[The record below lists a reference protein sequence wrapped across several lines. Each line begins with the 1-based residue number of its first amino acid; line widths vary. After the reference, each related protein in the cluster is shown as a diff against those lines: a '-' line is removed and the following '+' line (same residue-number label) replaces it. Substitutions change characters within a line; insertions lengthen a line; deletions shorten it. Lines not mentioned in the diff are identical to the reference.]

1 MSDEETA
8 GVTLAQT
15 AEGVPESPSVA
26 ALLRAGYER
35 ALAERAPLDKVIT
48 GYGEPETE
56 LHVLFRAL
64 EDYDENRKNLRPV
77 IKKARDASQQEQAIA
92 RRTLALAA
100 AGSYAL
106 VNGERHEIG
115 HNLGL
120 GLYAYLFPQNGQAGP
135 ATDDQAIILL
145 FHSKTQPIMDM
156 YYEYEQW
163 RRGEGQEAEEEELGN

>member
-15 AEGVPESPSVA
+15 AEGVPEAPSVA
-26 ALLRAGYER
+26 DLLRAGYER
-35 ALAERAPLDKVIT
+35 ALVDRPPMDAVIH
-48 GYGEPETE
+48 GYGEPKTE
-56 LHVLFRAL
+56 LHILLRPL
-64 EDYDENRKNLRPV
+64 ENYEENRKNLRPV
-77 IKKARDASQQEQAIA
+77 IKKGRGASQQEQAIA

-120 GLYAYLFPQNGQAGP
+120 DLYGYLFPQNGQVGP
-135 ATDDQAIILL
+135 GTDDQAIILL

-163 RRGEGQEAEEEELGN
+163 RRGVGQDAEEDELGN